1 MIVFIILPTETPFR
15 LANLRT
21 IWAQRNDHTDSLSI
35 IAFQVPVKLF
45 EKPELITSK
54 HLSSIVKATD
64 QIDLVA
70 GLHDA
75 RAAQWNWQVPEGD
88 FSR

>member
-1 MIVFIILPTETPFR
+1 M
-15 LANLRT
+15 
-21 IWAQRNDHTDSLSI
+21 
-35 IAFQVPVKLF
+35 PVKLF
-45 EKPELITSK
+45 EKPELTTSK